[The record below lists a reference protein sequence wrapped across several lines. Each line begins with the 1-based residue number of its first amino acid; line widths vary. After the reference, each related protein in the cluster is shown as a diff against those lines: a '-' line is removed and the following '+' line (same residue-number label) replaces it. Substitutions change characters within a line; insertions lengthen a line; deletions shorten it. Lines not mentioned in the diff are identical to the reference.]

1 MFRTLTL
8 IAMSVL
14 GLSFFASCASAPPPF
29 GTSYEAARGFK
40 ARTFV
45 GTSEEV
51 RPAVIA
57 SLRDLGF
64 EVHSDAEDRAYI
76 TAQQG
81 MSAGASEGDPGRRS
95 WLRVEV
101 AVRQVD
107 MHRRAPR
114 TLVELEA
121 ENMKG
126 NSGGPIEASFEAVQT
141 TFYDQFFQQLGT
153 RVPAAPAPTAFTF

>member
-40 ARTFV
+40 
-45 GTSEEV
+45 
-51 RPAVIA
+51 
-57 SLRDLGF
+57 
-64 EVHSDAEDRAYI
+64 VHSDAEDRAYI

-81 MSAGASEGDPGRRS
+81 MAAGASEGDPGRRS

-126 NSGGPIEASFEAVQT
+126 DSGGPIEASFEAVQT